1 MGGVLFRYINRRLG
15 DCTEAVTVMYRITAP
30 GNNAGG
36 KGVTCRQAF
45 YISLPILHG
54 LSAIA
59 ALVIC
64 FQCHVGPMA
73 HQARVPRASM
83 PFGLFNTSK
92 VQAFLAAYHW
102 AEDGEFDTHKWNPF
116 ALAMVF
122 QWLTAG
128 FSLRTIAPLARDGV
142 VAIVWYAWLLAGYG
156 VFLTWSLVESEAM
169 CIAMFATVTVSFV
182 AAAVICLLSLGP
194 PRFHFSAQTANYAV
208 LTPSHEAGDKKPSQ
222 GDSQLAYTEGRQW
235 YANPP

>member
-1 MGGVLFRYINRRLG
+1 MRCGKVLTI
-15 DCTEAVTVMYRITAP
+15 MYRITAP
-30 GNNAGG
+30 GSHAGE

-64 FQCHVGPMA
+64 FQCNVGPMA
-73 HQARVPRASM
+73 HQARVPRASGAGVG
-83 PFGLFNTSK
+83 GLFNVSRVK
-92 VQAFLAAYHW
+92 GFLAAYHW

-128 FSLRTIAPLARDGV
+128 FALRTIAPLAQDGV
-142 VAIVWYAWLLAGYG
+142 VAIVWYAWLLIGYC
-156 VFLTWSLVESEAM
+156 VFLVWSLVESEAM
-169 CIAMFATVTVSFV
+169 CIAMFATVTVSFI

-194 PRFHFSAQTANYAV
+194 PRFNFSTQAANYAV
-208 LTPSHEAGDKKPSQ
+208 LTPSHEPGHKGAAQ
-222 GDSQLAYTEGRQW
+222 GDSQLAYTDGRKW
-235 YANPP
+235 